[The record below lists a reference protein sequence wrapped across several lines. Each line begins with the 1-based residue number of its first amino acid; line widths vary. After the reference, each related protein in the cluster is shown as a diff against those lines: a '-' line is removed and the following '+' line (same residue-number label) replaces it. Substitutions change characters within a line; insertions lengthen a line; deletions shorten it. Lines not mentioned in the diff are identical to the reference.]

1 METFNENITFG
12 IDVITWII
20 FIEIP
25 IFIALITYI
34 IKQKETINNNI
45 DLIEKNIEKRYR
57 YLNEKI
63 NNYKLEVAQKYASV
77 AYLKDVE
84 NRLTNHLIRIEEK
97 LDNKLARI
105 ENE

>member
-25 IFIALITYI
+25 IFIAFITYI

-45 DLIEKNIEKRYR
+45 DLIEKRYR

-63 NNYKLEVAQKYASV
+63 NNYKLEVAHKYASV

>member
-1 METFNENITFG
+1 METFNETITFG
-12 IDVITWII
+12 IDVITWIV

-25 IFIALITYI
+25 IFIAFIAYTTKTTESLRNKIT
-34 IKQKETINNNI
+34 ETDI
-45 DLIEKNIEKRYR
+45 DIQAKYK

-63 NNYKLEVAQKYASV
+63 NNNKLEVAQKYASI

-97 LDNKLARI
+97 LDNKLAGA
-105 ENE
+105 NV

>member
-1 METFNENITFG
+1 MEIFNENITFG
-12 IDVITWII
+12 IDIIIWIV

-25 IFIALITYI
+25 IFVAFITYI
-34 IKQKETINNNI
+34 IKQKENMNKDINLVKI
-45 DLIEKNIEKRYR
+45 SIEKRYR

-63 NNYKLEVAQKYASV
+63 NNYKLEVAKKYASV
-77 AYLKDVE
+77 SYLKDVE

-97 LDNKLARI
+97 LDNKLTRL